1 MHLRILPILFVLII
15 AACTSEKQ
23 SATNTGFLQID
34 AEISGINFS
43 NDIVE
48 NDTLNYFDFPYLY
61 LGAGVSAGDCPIY
74 ISPGIL
80 FQTNYT

>member
-1 MHLRILPILFVLII
+1 MPLRILLILFVLII

-23 SATNTGFLQID
+23 SAINTGFVQID

-48 NDTLNYFDFPYLY
+48 NDTLNYFDFPY
-61 LGAGVSAGDCPIY
+61 
-74 ISPGIL
+74 
-80 FQTNYT
+80 QTNYT